1 MPLVGSQI
9 GEERDDWLTRRC
21 ALWPSAQTG
30 GCPCLCT
37 RRKWGAPA
45 ALAAGVGGEL
55 GGDVECSRDRELQS
69 DAAFGA
75 VVTPVWVPAPRS
87 PAHGGLASGPQQAE
101 QVRAP
106 RTAARAA
113 ADCQPRSWSG
123 DGGESGLKFPEPSL
137 DSPNPCSSCLSLCWG
152 TLGFDR
158 ADGGGSVSR
167 GKCRDWD
174 VPSSLTLITDR
185 TRPLR
190 FLLVSVEGTRRHGG
204 VCRENGGP

>member
-1 MPLVGSQI
+1 MTG
-9 GEERDDWLTRRC
+9 RC

-55 GGDVECSRDRELQS
+55 GGDVGCSRDRELQS

-75 VVTPVWVPAPRS
+75 VVTPVWVPAPHS

-106 RTAARAA
+106 GPRADAREAA
-113 ADCQPRSWSG
+113 ASQPQRPAQGFSATSPSKPSPHPGFPGNRNSG
-123 DGGESGLKFPEPSL
+123 PLEWGCRGAGFQGRQESNSERWEIIPESPGSGAGMGASEGG
-137 DSPNPCSSCLSLCWG
+137 
-152 TLGFDR
+152 
-158 ADGGGSVSR
+158 A
-167 GKCRDWD
+167 
-174 VPSSLTLITDR
+174 
-185 TRPLR
+185 
-190 FLLVSVEGTRRHGG
+190 GTRGG
-204 VCRENGGP
+204 